1 MTANRIEA
9 APPKGKGPKR
19 PYSYT
24 EGTDES
30 PSLLEEEPVDIE
42 ESTPADKRSSVESVE
57 SDDDDK
63 TPPLFEE

>member
-1 MTANRIEA
+1 MNRAETD
-9 APPKGKGPKR
+9 PRKGKQPKR

-30 PSLLEEEPVDIE
+30 PSLLEEEPVDVE
-42 ESTPADKRSSVESVE
+42 ESTPADKRSSVESVD
-57 SDDDDK
+57 DDDDK

>member
-1 MTANRIEA
+1 MTRVA
-9 APPKGKGPKR
+9 ADPRRGKGPKR
-19 PYSYT
+19 PYSYS
-24 EGTDES
+24 EGSDES
-30 PSLLEEEPVDIE
+30 PSLMEEEPVDIE

>member
-1 MTANRIEA
+1 MTADRDDT
-9 APPKGKGPKR
+9 APGRGQGPKR

-30 PSLLEEEPVDIE
+30 PELLEEEPVDIE

-57 SDDDDK
+57 AEDDEK
-63 TPPLFEE
+63 TPPAFEE